1 MPGLK
6 AMTAHPLRQ
15 QLNDEVHSRPSADVH
30 APMMVTQIA
39 TITGET
45 GVEAEREMLRGLAR
59 DMGVSTPE
67 NFGNHLAIDLG
78 TDETAVRLVWERHT
92 EFSTYAFSRPCPEL
106 APDTA
111 RGAGNKDSARAD
123 VPDLN
128 EVFLNSPLAS
138 IPEDWRARLPGEV
151 LVGINLLAIP
161 GNASDIEARL
171 PEVFNGN
178 KCVGAGMSGGR
189 AAAWTDFRLHDD
201 DGMSRI
207 LVANQTLRPGRLGRL
222 VQRLLDV
229 ETYRMMALLAF
240 PLAREVTPD
249 LGSIETELSTLAAE
263 TARIRN
269 LEDEQRLLAQL
280 STLAARAED
289 LAARTH
295 YRFSA
300 ARAYHQLVDRRIS
313 ELDEV
318 KREGLQQIGTFM
330 DRRLGPAMRTCTA
343 VADRL
348 EAVSARISRASSLLN
363 TRVEV
368 ALQEQNQTLLRSME
382 SRTRLQVRLQETVE
396 GLSAVAITYYL
407 VGLIAYVLKAME
419 KAGHPVN
426 PTLMTGLIAPF
437 VLAAAYMA
445 MRQIRKRVTR
455 SGIAG
460 GAGGDL

>member
-207 LVANQTLRPGRLGRL
+207 LVANQTLRPGRLGRRKCCYPL
-222 VQRLLDV
+222 HQ
-229 ETYRMMALLAF
+229 MA
-240 PLAREVTPD
+240 
-249 LGSIETELSTLAAE
+249 S
-263 TARIRN
+263 
-269 LEDEQRLLAQL
+269 
-280 STLAARAED
+280 
-289 LAARTH
+289 
-295 YRFSA
+295 
-300 ARAYHQLVDRRIS
+300 
-313 ELDEV
+313 
-318 KREGLQQIGTFM
+318 
-330 DRRLGPAMRTCTA
+330 CC
-343 VADRL
+343 
-348 EAVSARISRASSLLN
+348 ASHSH
-363 TRVEV
+363 
-368 ALQEQNQTLLRSME
+368 SH
-382 SRTRLQVRLQETVE
+382 RLQT
-396 GLSAVAITYYL
+396 
-407 VGLIAYVLKAME
+407 
-419 KAGHPVN
+419 
-426 PTLMTGLIAPF
+426 
-437 VLAAAYMA
+437 
-445 MRQIRKRVTR
+445 
-455 SGIAG
+455 
-460 GAGGDL
+460 GGDHRSSSVQPCHQTSS

>member
-1 MPGLK
+1 MPGLRP
-6 AMTAHPLRQ
+6 MTAHPLRQ

-39 TITGET
+39 VITGET
-45 GVEAEREMLRGLAR
+45 GAEAERALLRDLAQE
-59 DMGVSTPE
+59 MGVEAPAA
-67 NFGNHLAIDLG
+67 FGNHLAIDLG
-78 TDETAVRLVWERHT
+78 SDDTSVHLVWERHT
-92 EFSTYAFSRPCPEL
+92 EFSTYAFSRRCN
-106 APDTA
+106 ASPD
-111 RGAGNKDSARAD
+111 AD
-123 VPDLN
+123 IPDLGRP
-128 EVFLNSPLAS
+128 FSTPPLS
-138 IPEDWRARLPGEV
+138 GIPESWRARIPGEV

-171 PEVFNGN
+171 PEAFGGS

-189 AAAWTDFRLHDD
+189 ASAWTDFQLHE

-207 LVANQTLRPGRLGRL
+207 IVANQTLRPGRLGRL
-222 VQRLLDV
+222 IQRLLDV

-240 PLAREVTPD
+240 PLARDLTPD

-263 TARIRN
+263 TARIQN

-280 STLAARAED
+280 SALAARAED
-289 LAARTH
+289 LAARSH

-300 ARAYHQLVDRRIS
+300 ARAYHQLVERRIS

-330 DRRLGPAMRTCTA
+330 ERRLGPAMRTCTA

-348 EAVSARISRASSLLN
+348 EAVSVRISRASSLLN

-368 ALQEQNQTLLRSME
+368 ALQEQNQSLLRSME
-382 SRTRLQVRLQETVE
+382 GRARLQLRLQETVE

-407 VGLIAYVLKAME
+407 VGLIAYVLKALE
-419 KAGHPVN
+419 KAGQPIN
-426 PTLMTGLIAPF
+426 PTLATGALAPF
-437 VLAAAYMA
+437 VLMGAYIA
-445 MRQIRKRVTR
+445 VRQIRKRVTR
-455 SGIAG
+455 NGV
-460 GAGGDL
+460 GGDL

>member
-45 GVEAEREMLRGLAR
+45 GAEAERELLRALAR
-59 DMGVSTPE
+59 DMGVDVSE
-67 NFGNHLAIDLG
+67 DLGNHLAIDLG
-78 TDETAVRLVWERHT
+78 TDENAVQLVWERHT
-92 EFSTYAFSRPCPEL
+92 EFSTYAFSRRCPEM
-106 APDTA
+106 APDAASGLAT
-111 RGAGNKDSARAD
+111 
-123 VPDLN
+123 DLN
-128 EVFLNSPLAS
+128 QVFLNSPLAAVTES
-138 IPEDWRARLPGEV
+138 WRARLPGEV

-189 AAAWTDFRLHDD
+189 AAAWTDFHLHED

-249 LGSIETELSTLAAE
+249 LGQIETELSTLATE
-263 TARIRN
+263 TAHIRN

-300 ARAYHQLVDRRIS
+300 ARAYHQLVERRIS

-426 PTLMTGLIAPF
+426 PTLMTGLLAPV
-437 VLAAAYMA
+437 VLAGAYMG

-455 SGIAG
+455 RGV
-460 GAGGDL
+460 GGDL

>member
-15 QLNDEVHSRPSADVH
+15 QLNDEVHSRPSADMH

-45 GVEAEREMLRGLAR
+45 GAEAERDLLRALAR
-59 DMGVSTPE
+59 EMGVATPE
-67 NFGNHLAIDLG
+67 EFGNHLAIDLG
-78 TDETAVRLVWERHT
+78 PDDNAVQLVWERHT
-92 EFSTYAFSRPCPEL
+92 EFSTYAFTRRCPEL
-106 APDTA
+106 DD
-111 RGAGNKDSARAD
+111 GINQGLKS
-123 VPDLN
+123 
-128 EVFLNSPLAS
+128 VFRNSPLAA
-138 IPEDWRARLPGEV
+138 IPEGWRARLPGEV

-161 GNASDIEARL
+161 ANATDIEARL

>member
-1 MPGLK
+1 MPGLRP
-6 AMTAHPLRQ
+6 MTAHPLRQ

-30 APMMVTQIA
+30 APMMVTQISV
-39 TITGET
+39 ITGET
-45 GVEAEREMLRGLAR
+45 GAEAERALLRELA
-59 DMGVSTPE
+59 DEMGVEAPAT
-67 NFGNHLAIDLG
+67 FGNHLAIDLG
-78 TDETAVRLVWERHT
+78 TDDTALHLVWERHT
-92 EFSTYAFSRPCPEL
+92 EFSTYAFSRRCS
-106 APDTA
+106 ASPD
-111 RGAGNKDSARAD
+111 AD
-123 VPDLN
+123 IPDLGRP
-128 EVFLNSPLAS
+128 FKTPPLS
-138 IPEDWRARLPGEV
+138 GIPEGWRARIPGEV

-171 PEVFNGN
+171 PEAFGNG

-189 AAAWTDFRLHDD
+189 ASAWTDFQLHD

-207 LVANQTLRPGRLGRL
+207 IVANQTLRPGRLGRL
-222 VQRLLDV
+222 IQRLLDV

-240 PLAREVTPD
+240 PLARDLTPD

-263 TARIRN
+263 TARIQN

-289 LAARTH
+289 LAARSH

-300 ARAYHQLVDRRIS
+300 ARAYHQLVERRIS

-330 DRRLGPAMRTCTA
+330 ERRLGPAMRTCTA

-348 EAVSARISRASSLLN
+348 EAVSVRISRASSLLN

-368 ALQEQNQTLLRSME
+368 ALQEQNQSLLRSME
-382 SRTRLQVRLQETVE
+382 GRARLQLRLQETVE

-407 VGLIAYVLKAME
+407 VGLIAYVLKALE
-419 KAGHPVN
+419 KAGQPIN
-426 PTLMTGLIAPF
+426 PTLATGALAPF
-437 VLAAAYMA
+437 VLMGAYIA
-445 MRQIRKRVTR
+445 VRQIRKRVTR
-455 SGIAG
+455 SGV
-460 GAGGDL
+460 GGDL